1 MSKTNE
7 TVAAISMD
15 QKLKVK
21 EIENIYTYLKYIKE
35 MLPSGLKKTIEISL
49 TIVYMIYCNSSN
61 SFWDFNETRQFSAF
75 QKSPEKNMTS
85 IEETNKQQCYH
96 FKEA

>member
-49 TIVYMIYCNSSN
+49 TIVYMTIGTVRIVSGISMKRDNLVL
-61 SFWDFNETRQFSAF
+61 FRKAQRKT
-75 QKSPEKNMTS
+75 
-85 IEETNKQQCYH
+85 
-96 FKEA
+96 